1 MKESMWGSMVI
12 MLGVLAISVI
22 YFFQNVTN
30 TDEHN
35 YNLLKETTEAA
46 MYDAFDLTAYRYD
59 GTIRINQEKFIEN
72 FLRRFAENASLA
84 HTYKIDIYDINE
96 TPPKVSIKLST
107 ADSTTTAN
115 VNGQITTFNVV
126 NKIDAILETRY

>member
-1 MKESMWGSMVI
+1 MKDSMWGAMVI

-30 TDEHN
+30 TDEQN

-46 MYDAFDLTAYRYD
+46 MYDAFDLSRYRYD
-59 GTIRINQEKFIEN
+59 GTISIIEEKFIEN

-84 HTYKIDIYDINE
+84 HTYKIDIYDVNE

-107 ADSTTTAN
+107 ADGTTTSN
-115 VNGQITTFNVV
+115 VGGTITTFNIV
-126 NKIDAILETRY
+126 NRVDAILESRY

>member
-1 MKESMWGSMVI
+1 MVI
-12 MLGVLAISVI
+12 MLGIVSIGVI

-35 YNLLKETTEAA
+35 YNLLRETTEAA
-46 MYDAFDLTAYRYD
+46 MYDSFDLSSYRND
-59 GTIRINQEKFIEN
+59 GTIKIVEEKFIEN

-96 TPPKVSIKLST
+96 SPPKVSIKLST
-107 ADSTTTAN
+107 ADSSTSTN
-115 VNGQITTFNVV
+115 VTGEVITFSIV
-126 NKIDAILETRY
+126 NKIDAILETKY

>member
-1 MKESMWGSMVI
+1 MKESMWGYMVI
-12 MLGVLAISVI
+12 TLGVLAIAVI

-35 YNLLKETTEAA
+35 YNLLKETTESA
-46 MYDAFDLTAYRYD
+46 MYDAFDLTAYRTN

-84 HTYKIDIYDINE
+84 HTYKIDIYDVNE

-107 ADSTTTAN
+107 ADSTTSTN
-115 VNGQITTFNVV
+115 ITGETMTFSVV
-126 NKIDAILETRY
+126 NRIDAILETRY

>member
-1 MKESMWGSMVI
+1 MWGYMVI
-12 MLGVLAISVI
+12 TLGVLAIGVI

-35 YNLLKETTEAA
+35 YNLLRETTEAA
-46 MYDAFDLTAYRYD
+46 MYDAFDLSSYRKD
-59 GTIRINQEKFIEN
+59 GTIRIVEEKFIEN

-107 ADSTTTAN
+107 ADSSTSTN
-115 VNGQITTFNVV
+115 VTGEIITFSIV
-126 NKIDAILETRY
+126 NKIDAILETKY

>member
-1 MKESMWGSMVI
+1 MI
-12 MLGVLAISVI
+12 ITLGVLAISI
-22 YFFQNVTN
+22 MYFFQNVTN

-46 MYDAFDLTAYRYD
+46 MYDAIDYSVLGD
-59 GTIRINQEKFIEN
+59 GVIRINQEKFIEN

-84 HTYKIDIYDINE
+84 HTYKIDIYDVNE

-107 ADSTTTAN
+107 SDGTTSTN
-115 VNGQITTFNVV
+115 VTGENITFSIV
-126 NKIDAILETRY
+126 NRIDAILETKY

>member
-1 MKESMWGSMVI
+1 MVI
-12 MLGVLAISVI
+12 TLGVLAISVT
-22 YFFQNVTN
+22 YFFQSVTN

-46 MYDAFDLTAYRYD
+46 MYDAIDWGALEND
-59 GTIRINQEKFIEN
+59 GTFKIIQEKFIEN

-107 ADSTTTAN
+107 ADRSTSTN
-115 VNGQITTFNVV
+115 ITGDTITFSIV
-126 NKIDAILETRY
+126 NKIDAILETKY

>member
-1 MKESMWGSMVI
+1 MKESMWGVAVI
-12 MLGVLAISVI
+12 MLGVLAISII

-46 MYDAFDLTAYRYD
+46 MYDAFDLSAYRSD
-59 GTIRINQEKFIEN
+59 GTIRIVQEKFIEN

-84 HTYKIDIYDINE
+84 HTYKIDIYDVNE

-107 ADSTTTAN
+107 ADSTTSTTATGELFQFN
-115 VNGQITTFNVV
+115 IVNR
-126 NKIDAILETRY
+126 IDAIIETRF

>member
-1 MKESMWGSMVI
+1 MKESFWGVAVI
-12 MLGVLAISVI
+12 MLGVTAIGII

-30 TDEHN
+30 TNEHN

-46 MYDAFDLTAYRYD
+46 MYDAFDLSEYRND
-59 GTIRINQEKFIEN
+59 GSIKINQEKFIEN

-84 HTYKIDIYDINE
+84 HNYKIDIYDINE
-96 TPPKVSIKLST
+96 MPPKVSIKLST
-107 ADSTTTAN
+107 ADSSTSTN
-115 VNGQITTFNVV
+115 ITGEIVTFSVV

>member
-1 MKESMWGSMVI
+1 MKESMWGAMVI

-35 YNLLKETTEAA
+35 YTLLKETTEAA
-46 MYDAFDLTAYRYD
+46 MYDAFDLTSYRRD
-59 GTIRINQEKFIEN
+59 GTIRIIQEKFIEN

-84 HTYKIDIYDINE
+84 HVYKIDIYDINE

-107 ADSTTTAN
+107 ADRSTSTN
-115 VNGQITTFNVV
+115 ITGETITFSVV
-126 NKIDAILETRY
+126 NKIDAIIETRY

>member
-1 MKESMWGSMVI
+1 MKESMWGYMIIV
-12 MLGVLAISVI
+12 LGVLSIGVI

-35 YNLLKETTEAA
+35 YNLLRETTEAA
-46 MYDAFDLTAYRYD
+46 MYDSFDLSAARS
-59 GTIRINQEKFIEN
+59 GELKINQEKFIEN

-84 HTYKIDIYDINE
+84 HVYKIDIYDVNE

-107 ADSTTTAN
+107 ADNSTSTN
-115 VNGQITTFNVV
+115 VTGEIITFSVV
-126 NKIDAILETRY
+126 NKIDAILETKY

>member
-1 MKESMWGSMVI
+1 MKESMWGYMVI
-12 MLGVLAISVI
+12 MLGVLAISII

-35 YNLLKETTEAA
+35 YNLLMETCESA
-46 MYDAFDLTAYRYD
+46 MYDSLDLSAYRND
-59 GTIRINQEKFIEN
+59 GSIKIIEERFIEN
-72 FLRRFAENASLA
+72 FIRRFAENASLS

-107 ADSTTTAN
+107 AESSNAT
-115 VNGQITTFNVV
+115 GEIISFSIV

>member
-1 MKESMWGSMVI
+1 MKESFWGSMAVL
-12 MLGVLAISVI
+12 LGVLAIGVI

-30 TDEHN
+30 TDQHN

-46 MYDAFDLTAYRYD
+46 MYDAFDLSSYRYD

-84 HTYKIDIYDINE
+84 HTYKIDIYDVNE

-107 ADSTTTAN
+107 SDGTTSTN
-115 VNGQITTFNVV
+115 VTGENITFSIV
-126 NKIDAILETRY
+126 NRIDAILETKY